1 MKKIPALILLLL
13 LSITF
18 VSLRN
23 YNPDNGAYYSISE
36 LKKLYSSGDHSKWP
50 KATLDSSVVDFEDI
64 GVLPEV
70 TFPANNPY
78 TKAKRELGKM
88 LFFDPRLSG
97 SQQISCASCHDP
109 ELGWGDGKRVS
120 NGHDRTAGTRNSKP
134 IINVAFS
141 KMLFSDGRAATLEE
155 QAKFPIADVKEMNNH
170 MDIAVKNIQK
180 IEGYKKFFNSAYGDE
195 KVTEEK
201 ILQAIATFERTVVSR
216 KSRFDKF
223 IEGDTTQLSDR
234 EINGLHLFRTKAR
247 CINCHNSSYFS
258 DNQFHN
264 AGLTYYKRK
273 YEDLGRYNITQNLA
287 DVGSFKT
294 PSLREIVHTGPYMHN
309 GLFPQLRGVLN
320 LYNAGMPNL
329 KPKGDQVNDKLFP
342 VTSPLLKKLNLNE
355 EELQDLEAFLKSISP
370 GIYREPAPE
379 EFPKRK
385 EKKEVKSK
393 NSSVAIKAP
402 IESVDEKSI

>member
-1 MKKIPALILLLL
+1 MKKKSVLILLLL
-13 LSITF
+13 LSITL
-18 VSLRN
+18 VSVRN
-23 YNPDNGAYYSISE
+23 YNTDNDTYYSIAE

-50 KATLDSSVVDFEDI
+50 KPTIDSTVVDFEDL
-64 GVLPEV
+64 GVLPNV
-70 TFPANNPY
+70 VFPEDNPY
-78 TKAKRELGKM
+78 SLEKRELGKI

-120 NGHDRTAGTRNSKP
+120 NGHDRAPGTRNSKP

-141 KMLFSDGRAATLEE
+141 KIFFWDGRAATLEE

-180 IEGYKKFFNSAYGDE
+180 LEGYKKFFKSAYGDE

-201 ILQAIATFERTVVSR
+201 ILKAIATFERTIVSR

-223 IEGDTTQLSDR
+223 IEGDSTQLSDK
-234 EINGLHLFRTKAR
+234 EVNGLHLFRTKAR
-247 CINCHNSSYFS
+247 CLNCHNSSYFS

-264 AGLTYYKRK
+264 VGLTYYKRK
-273 YEDLGRYNITQNLA
+273 YEDLGRYYVTKDPE
-287 DVGSFKT
+287 DVGKFRT
-294 PSLREIVHTGPYMHN
+294 PSLREITHTGPYMHN

-320 LYNAGMPNL
+320 LYNAGMPNI

-342 VTSPLLKKLNLNE
+342 VTSPLLKKLNLTE
-355 EELQDLEAFLKSISP
+355 QELQDLEAFLKSISS

-379 EFPKRK
+379 EFPKKK
-385 EKKEVKSK
+385 EKITKSK
-393 NSSVAIKAP
+393 TI
-402 IESVDEKSI
+402 

>member
-1 MKKIPALILLLL
+1 MKKKSALIILLL
-13 LSITF
+13 LSITL
-18 VSLRN
+18 VSVRN
-23 YNPDNGAYYSISE
+23 YNPDNGTYYSIAE
-36 LKKLYSSGDHSKWP
+36 LKKMYSSGDHSKWP
-50 KATLDSSVVDFEDI
+50 KATIDSSVVDFEDI
-64 GVLPEV
+64 GVLPDV
-70 TFPANNPY
+70 VFPADNPY
-78 TKAKRELGKM
+78 SLAKRELGKV

-141 KMLFSDGRAATLEE
+141 KVFFWDGRAATLEE

-180 IEGYKKFFNSAYGDE
+180 IEGYKKFFYSAYGEE

-201 ILQAIATFERTVVSR
+201 ILKAIATFERTVVSR

-223 IEGDTTQLSDR
+223 IEGDSTQLSDK
-234 EINGLHLFRTKAR
+234 EVSGLHLFRTKAR
-247 CINCHNSSYFS
+247 CINCHNSPYFS

-273 YEDLGRYNITQNLA
+273 YEDLGRYNITHDPE
-287 DVGSFKT
+287 DVGKFKT

-329 KPKGDQVNDKLFP
+329 KPKGDQITDKLFP
-342 VTSPLLKKLNLNE
+342 VTSPLLKKLNLTE
-355 EELQDLEAFLKSISP
+355 QELQDLEAFLKSISS

-379 EFPKRK
+379 EFPK
-385 EKKEVKSK
+385 KKVTKVKNGSTAAK
-393 NSSVAIKAP
+393 AVTVA
-402 IESVDEKSI
+402 S

>member
-1 MKKIPALILLLL
+1 MKKNFVPIILLL
-13 LSITF
+13 LSITL
-18 VSLRN
+18 VSVRN
-23 YNPDNGAYYSISE
+23 YDPGNGHYYTIAE

-50 KATLDSSVVDFEDI
+50 KATVDSTVVDFEDI
-64 GVLPEV
+64 GVLPNV
-70 TFPANNPY
+70 TFPADNPY
-78 TKAKRELGKM
+78 SLAKRELGKV

-97 SQQISCASCHDP
+97 SEQISCASCHDP

-120 NGHDRTAGTRNSKP
+120 NGHDRAPGSRNSKP

-141 KMLFSDGRAATLEE
+141 KVFFWDGRAATLEE
-155 QAKFPIADVKEMNNH
+155 QAKFPIMDVKEMNSH

-180 IEGYKKFFNSAYGDE
+180 IEGYKKLFVSAYGDPN
-195 KVTEEK
+195 VTEDK
-201 ILQAIATFERTVVSR
+201 ILKAIATFERTVVSR

-223 IEGDTTQLSDR
+223 IEGDSTQLNNS

-273 YEDLGRYNITQNLA
+273 YEDLGRYGFTKDPA
-287 DVGSFKT
+287 DIGKFKT
-294 PSLREIVHTGPYMHN
+294 PSLREIGNTAPYMHN
-309 GLFPQLRGVLN
+309 GLFPHLRGVLN

-329 KPKGDQVNDKLFP
+329 KPKGEQVNDKLFP
-342 VTSPLLKKLNLNE
+342 VTSPLLQKLNLNE
-355 EELQDLEAFLKSISP
+355 QELQDLEAFLKSITSV
-370 GIYREPAPE
+370 IYREPAPE

-385 EKKEVKSK
+385 LPKTPKKAVEKAKPVEEVG
-393 NSSVAIKAP
+393 
-402 IESVDEKSI
+402 